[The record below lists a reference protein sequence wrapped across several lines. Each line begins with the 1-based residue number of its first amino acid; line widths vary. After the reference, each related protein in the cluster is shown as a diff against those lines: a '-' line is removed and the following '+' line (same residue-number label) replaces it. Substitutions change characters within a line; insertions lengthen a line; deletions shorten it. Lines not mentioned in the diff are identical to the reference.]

1 MALTSNLVSTYT
13 RPKVVIR
20 GMLDQGENEGRAVGI
35 LIIAC
40 FIIFVARWPSLSR
53 EAFLDPSIPLQ
64 GRMGGALVGLVL
76 IAPLL
81 FYGLAALSHLVAKI
95 FNGKGSYY
103 SARLALFWSLFATT
117 PLFLLVGLVDG
128 FIGEG
133 SASTVCQ
140 FILLIVFLYIW
151 LFCLIEAEAKPE
163 LSH

>member
-1 MALTSNLVSTYT
+1 MALTSDLVSTYR
-13 RPKVVIR
+13 RPRTVIR
-20 GMLDQGENEGRAVGI
+20 RLLDQGENEGRALGI

-81 FYGLAALSHLVAKI
+81 FYGLAALSHLVAKV
-95 FNGKGSYY
+95 FKAKGSFY
-103 SARLALFWSLFATT
+103 STRLALFWSLFATT

-128 FIGEG
+128 FIGAG
-133 SASTVCQ
+133 PAATVSQ
-140 FILLIVFLYIW
+140 LILLVVFMYIW
-151 LFCLIEAEAKPE
+151 LSCLIEAETQAE